1 MILLLSQQIQDIDKL
16 TKVSL
21 ELAEAASNYGA
32 LKIIFGVFMA
42 IMLLIVLVFVSQS
55 VFLIKRVQG
64 ISDVSDKI
72 DNYFE
77 GLSESDIGKEEANS
91 MIREVLNHDSVLIKY
106 YIIRI
111 RSENHISDKENTEL
125 KIQRILKN
133 IHSEASTFL
142 NKFRYKSK
150 PLGVYLDVETDTEN
164 LFNLMLEQIYI
175 PKERFQ
181 LSQMDQSIELF
192 MQGLK
197 LNYVT
202 KIENS

>member
-1 MILLLSQQIQDIDKL
+1 MILLQQLQDIDKL

-42 IMLLIVLVFVSQS
+42 MMLLIVLVFISQS

-91 MIREVLNHDSVLIKY
+91 MIREVLNHNSVLIKY
-106 YIIRI
+106 YILRV

-133 IHSEASTFL
+133 IYSETLTFL

-150 PLGVYLDVETDTEN
+150 PLGVYLDVEVDTEN

-175 PKERFQ
+175 PKEHFQ

>member
-1 MILLLSQQIQDIDKL
+1 MILLQQIQDIDKL

-32 LKIIFGVFMA
+32 LKIIFGVFMVM
-42 IMLLIVLVFVSQS
+42 MLLIVLVFVSQS
-55 VFLIKRVQG
+55 VVLIKRVQG

-91 MIREVLNHDSVLIKY
+91 MIREILNHNSVLIKY
-106 YIIRI
+106 YIIRV

-133 IHSEASTFL
+133 THSEASTFL

-175 PKERFQ
+175 PKEHFQ

>member
-1 MILLLSQQIQDIDKL
+1 MILLQQIQDIDKL

-32 LKIIFGVFMA
+32 LKIIFGVFMVM
-42 IMLLIVLVFVSQS
+42 MLLIVLVFVSQS

-91 MIREVLNHDSVLIKY
+91 MIREVLNHNSVLIKY
-106 YIIRI
+106 YIIQV

-133 IHSEASTFL
+133 IHSETSTFL

-150 PLGVYLDVETDTEN
+150 LLGVYLDVETDTEN

-175 PKERFQ
+175 PKEHFR

>member
-1 MILLLSQQIQDIDKL
+1 MILLQQLQDIDKL

-32 LKIIFGVFMA
+32 LKIIFGVFMVM
-42 IMLLIVLVFVSQS
+42 MLLIVLVFVSQS

-91 MIREVLNHDSVLIKY
+91 MIREVLNHNSVLIKY
-106 YIIRI
+106 YIIRV

-133 IHSEASTFL
+133 IYSENSTFL

-175 PKERFQ
+175 PKEHFQ

>member
-1 MILLLSQQIQDIDKL
+1 MILLQQIQDIDKL

-32 LKIIFGVFMA
+32 LKIIFGVFMVM
-42 IMLLIVLVFVSQS
+42 MLLIVLVFVSQS

-64 ISDVSDKI
+64 VSNVSDKI

-91 MIREVLNHDSVLIKY
+91 MIREVLNHNSVLIKY
-106 YIIRI
+106 YIIRV

-133 IHSEASTFL
+133 THSEASTFL

-175 PKERFQ
+175 PKEHFQ

>member
-1 MILLLSQQIQDIDKL
+1 MILLQQIRDIDKL

-42 IMLLIVLVFVSQS
+42 MMLLIVLVFVSQS

-133 IHSEASTFL
+133 IYSEASTFL

-175 PKERFQ
+175 PKEHFQ

>member
-1 MILLLSQQIQDIDKL
+1 MILLQQIQDIDKL
-16 TKVSL
+16 TRVSL

-32 LKIIFGVFMA
+32 LKIIFGVFMVM
-42 IMLLIVLVFVSQS
+42 MLLIVLVFVSQS

-64 ISDVSDKI
+64 ISDVSNKI

-91 MIREVLNHDSVLIKY
+91 MIREVLNHNSVLIKY
-106 YIIRI
+106 YIIRV
-111 RSENHISDKENTEL
+111 RFENHISDKENTGL
-125 KIQRILKN
+125 KIQMILKN
-133 IHSEASTFL
+133 IHSETSTFL

-150 PLGVYLDVETDTEN
+150 PLGVHLDVETDTEN

-175 PKERFQ
+175 PKEHFQ

>member
-1 MILLLSQQIQDIDKL
+1 MILLQQIQDIDKL

-32 LKIIFGVFMA
+32 LKIIFGVFMVM
-42 IMLLIVLVFVSQS
+42 MLLIVLVFVFQS

-64 ISDVSDKI
+64 ISDVSNKI

-91 MIREVLNHDSVLIKY
+91 MIREVLNHNSVLIKY
-106 YIIRI
+106 YIIRV

-133 IHSEASTFL
+133 THSETSTFL

-150 PLGVYLDVETDTEN
+150 LLGVYLDVETDTEN

-175 PKERFQ
+175 PKEHFQ

>member
-1 MILLLSQQIQDIDKL
+1 MILLQQIQDIDKL

-32 LKIIFGVFMA
+32 LKIIFGVFMVM
-42 IMLLIVLVFVSQS
+42 MLLIVLVFVSQS
-55 VFLIKRVQG
+55 VFLTKRVQG
-64 ISDVSDKI
+64 ISDVSNKI

-91 MIREVLNHDSVLIKY
+91 MIREVLNHNSVLIKY
-106 YIIRI
+106 YIIRV

-133 IHSEASTFL
+133 IHSETSTFL

-150 PLGVYLDVETDTEN
+150 TLGVYLDVETDTEN

-175 PKERFQ
+175 PKEHFQ

>member
-1 MILLLSQQIQDIDKL
+1 MILLQQIQDIDKL

-32 LKIIFGVFMA
+32 LKIIFGVFMVM
-42 IMLLIVLVFVSQS
+42 MLLIVLVFVSQS
-55 VFLIKRVQG
+55 VCLIKRIQG

-91 MIREVLNHDSVLIKY
+91 MIREVLNHNSVLIKY
-106 YIIRI
+106 YIIRV

-133 IHSEASTFL
+133 THSEASTFL

-175 PKERFQ
+175 PKEHFQ

>member
-1 MILLLSQQIQDIDKL
+1 MILLQQIQDIDKL

-32 LKIIFGVFMA
+32 LKIIFGVFMVM
-42 IMLLIVLVFVSQS
+42 MLLIVLVFVSQS

-91 MIREVLNHDSVLIKY
+91 MIREVLNHNSVLIKY
-106 YIIRI
+106 YIIRV

-133 IHSEASTFL
+133 IHS
-142 NKFRYKSK
+142 
-150 PLGVYLDVETDTEN
+150 
-164 LFNLMLEQIYI
+164 I
-175 PKERFQ
+175 
-181 LSQMDQSIELF
+181 
-192 MQGLK
+192 
-197 LNYVT
+197 
-202 KIENS
+202 

>member
-1 MILLLSQQIQDIDKL
+1 MILLQQIQDIDKL

-32 LKIIFGVFMA
+32 LKIIFGVFMVM
-42 IMLLIVLVFVSQS
+42 MLLIVLVFVSQS

-91 MIREVLNHDSVLIKY
+91 MIREVLNHNSVLIKY

-175 PKERFQ
+175 PKEHFQ

>member
-1 MILLLSQQIQDIDKL
+1 MILLQQIQDIDKL

-32 LKIIFGVFMA
+32 LKIIFGVFMVM
-42 IMLLIVLVFVSQS
+42 MLLIVLVFVSQS

-91 MIREVLNHDSVLIKY
+91 MIREVLNHNSVLIKY
-106 YIIRI
+106 YIIRV

-133 IHSEASTFL
+133 IHSETFTFL

-150 PLGVYLDVETDTEN
+150 PLGVYLDVEMDTEN
-164 LFNLMLEQIYI
+164 IFNLMLEQIYI
-175 PKERFQ
+175 PKEHFQ

>member
-1 MILLLSQQIQDIDKL
+1 MILLQQIQDIDKL

-32 LKIIFGVFMA
+32 LKIIFGVFMVM
-42 IMLLIVLVFVSQS
+42 MLLIVLVFVSQS

-91 MIREVLNHDSVLIKY
+91 MIREVLNHNSVLIKY
-106 YIIRI
+106 YIIRV

-125 KIQRILKN
+125 KIQWILKN
-133 IHSEASTFL
+133 IHSVTSTFL
-142 NKFRYKSK
+142 RI
-150 PLGVYLDVETDTEN
+150 L
-164 LFNLMLEQIYI
+164 
-175 PKERFQ
+175 
-181 LSQMDQSIELF
+181 
-192 MQGLK
+192 
-197 LNYVT
+197 
-202 KIENS
+202 

>member
-1 MILLLSQQIQDIDKL
+1 MILLQQIQDIDKL

-42 IMLLIVLVFVSQS
+42 MMLLIVLVFVSQS

-91 MIREVLNHDSVLIKY
+91 MIREVLNHNSVLIKY
-106 YIIRI
+106 YITRI

-133 IHSEASTFL
+133 IHSGASTFL

-175 PKERFQ
+175 PKEHFQ

>member
-1 MILLLSQQIQDIDKL
+1 MILLQQIQDIDKL

-32 LKIIFGVFMA
+32 LKIIFGVFMVM
-42 IMLLIVLVFVSQS
+42 MLLIVLVFVSQS

-91 MIREVLNHDSVLIKY
+91 IIREVLNHNSVLIKY
-106 YIIRI
+106 YIIRV

-133 IHSEASTFL
+133 THSEASTFL

-175 PKERFQ
+175 PKEHFQ

>member
-1 MILLLSQQIQDIDKL
+1 MILLQQIQDIDKL

-32 LKIIFGVFMA
+32 LKIIFGVFMVM
-42 IMLLIVLVFVSQS
+42 MLLIVLVFVSQS
-55 VFLIKRVQG
+55 VFLIKKVQG

-77 GLSESDIGKEEANS
+77 GLSESDIGREEANS
-91 MIREVLNHDSVLIKY
+91 MIREALNHNSVLIKY
-106 YIIRI
+106 YILRV

-133 IHSEASTFL
+133 IHSETLTFL

-150 PLGVYLDVETDTEN
+150 PLGVYLDMGVDTEN

-175 PKERFQ
+175 PKEYFQ

>member
-1 MILLLSQQIQDIDKL
+1 MILLQQIQDIDKL

-32 LKIIFGVFMA
+32 LKIIFGVFMVM
-42 IMLLIVLVFVSQS
+42 MLLIVLVFVSQS

-91 MIREVLNHDSVLIKY
+91 MIREVLNHNSVLIKY
-106 YIIRI
+106 YILRV

-133 IHSEASTFL
+133 IYSETLTFL

-150 PLGVYLDVETDTEN
+150 PLGVYLDTEVDTET
-164 LFNLMLEQIYI
+164 LFSLMLEQIYI
-175 PKERFQ
+175 PKEHFQ

-197 LNYVT
+197 LNYIT

>member
-1 MILLLSQQIQDIDKL
+1 MILLQQIQDIDKL

-32 LKIIFGVFMA
+32 LKIIFGVFMVM
-42 IMLLIVLVFVSQS
+42 MLLIVLVFISQS

-91 MIREVLNHDSVLIKY
+91 MIREVLNRNSVLIKY
-106 YIIRI
+106 YIIRV

-175 PKERFQ
+175 PKEHFQ

>member
-1 MILLLSQQIQDIDKL
+1 MILLQQIQDIDKL

-42 IMLLIVLVFVSQS
+42 MMLLIVLVFISQS

-91 MIREVLNHDSVLIKY
+91 MIREVLNHNSVLIKY
-106 YIIRI
+106 YIIRV

-125 KIQRILKN
+125 KIQRILK
-133 IHSEASTFL
+133 I
-142 NKFRYKSK
+142 
-150 PLGVYLDVETDTEN
+150 
-164 LFNLMLEQIYI
+164 
-175 PKERFQ
+175 
-181 LSQMDQSIELF
+181 SI
-192 MQGLK
+192 QK
-197 LNYVT
+197 LPHF
-202 KIENS
+202 

>member
-1 MILLLSQQIQDIDKL
+1 MILLQQIQDIDKL

-32 LKIIFGVFMA
+32 LKIIFGVFMV
-42 IMLLIVLVFVSQS
+42 IMILIVLVFVSQS

-91 MIREVLNHDSVLIKY
+91 MIREVLNHNSVLIKY
-106 YIIRI
+106 YIIRV

-150 PLGVYLDVETDTEN
+150 PLGVCLDVETDTEN

-175 PKERFQ
+175 PKEHFQ

>member
-1 MILLLSQQIQDIDKL
+1 MTLLQQIQDIDKL

-32 LKIIFGVFMA
+32 LKIIFGVFMVM
-42 IMLLIVLVFVSQS
+42 MLLIVLVFVSQS

-175 PKERFQ
+175 PKEHFQ

>member
-1 MILLLSQQIQDIDKL
+1 MILLQQIQDIDKL

-32 LKIIFGVFMA
+32 LKIIFGVFMVM
-42 IMLLIVLVFVSQS
+42 MLLIVLVFVSQS

-91 MIREVLNHDSVLIKY
+91 MIREVLNRNSVLIKY
-106 YIIRI
+106 YIIRV
-111 RSENHISDKENTEL
+111 RSENHISDKGNTEL

-175 PKERFQ
+175 PKEHFQ

>member
-1 MILLLSQQIQDIDKL
+1 MILLQQIQDIDKL

-32 LKIIFGVFMA
+32 LKIIFGVFMVM
-42 IMLLIVLVFVSQS
+42 MLLIVLVFVSQS
-55 VFLIKRVQG
+55 VFLNKRVQG

-91 MIREVLNHDSVLIKY
+91 MIREVLNHNSVLIKY
-106 YIIRI
+106 YIIRV

-133 IHSEASTFL
+133 THSEASTFL

-175 PKERFQ
+175 PKEHFQ

>member
-1 MILLLSQQIQDIDKL
+1 MILLQQIQDIDKL

-32 LKIIFGVFMA
+32 LKIIFGVFMVM
-42 IMLLIVLVFVSQS
+42 MLLIVLVFVSQS

-91 MIREVLNHDSVLIKY
+91 MIREVLNHNSVLIKY
-106 YIIRI
+106 YIIRV

-133 IHSEASTFL
+133 THSEASTFL

-175 PKERFQ
+175 PKEHFQ

>member
-1 MILLLSQQIQDIDKL
+1 MILLQQIQDIDKL

-32 LKIIFGVFMA
+32 LKIIFGVFMVM
-42 IMLLIVLVFVSQS
+42 MLLIVLVFVSQS

-91 MIREVLNHDSVLIKY
+91 MIREVLNHNSVLIKY
-106 YIIRI
+106 YIIRV

-125 KIQRILKN
+125 KFKGSLKYP
-133 IHSEASTFL
+133 
-142 NKFRYKSK
+142 FRNFHIFK
-150 PLGVYLDVETDTEN
+150 
-164 LFNLMLEQIYI
+164 
-175 PKERFQ
+175 
-181 LSQMDQSIELF
+181 
-192 MQGLK
+192 
-197 LNYVT
+197 
-202 KIENS
+202 

>member
-1 MILLLSQQIQDIDKL
+1 MILLQQIQDIDKL

-32 LKIIFGVFMA
+32 LKIIFGVFMVM
-42 IMLLIVLVFVSQS
+42 MLLIVLVFVSQS

-91 MIREVLNHDSVLIKY
+91 MIREVLNHNSVLIKY
-106 YIIRI
+106 YIIRV

-133 IHSEASTFL
+133 IHSEISTFL

-150 PLGVYLDVETDTEN
+150 PLGAYLDVEMDTEN

-175 PKERFQ
+175 PKEHFR

>member
-1 MILLLSQQIQDIDKL
+1 MILLQQIQDIDKL

-32 LKIIFGVFMA
+32 LKIIFGVFMVM
-42 IMLLIVLVFVSQS
+42 MLLIVLVFVSQS

-91 MIREVLNHDSVLIKY
+91 MIREALNHNSVLIKY
-106 YIIRI
+106 YIIRV

-164 LFNLMLEQIYI
+164 LFNLVLEQIYI
-175 PKERFQ
+175 PKEHFQ

>member
-1 MILLLSQQIQDIDKL
+1 MILLQQIQDIDKL

-32 LKIIFGVFMA
+32 LKIIFGVFMVM
-42 IMLLIVLVFVSQS
+42 MLLIVLVFVSQS

-91 MIREVLNHDSVLIKY
+91 MIREVLNHNSVLIKY
-106 YIIRI
+106 YIIRV

-133 IHSEASTFL
+133 LYSETSTFL
-142 NKFRYKSK
+142 N
-150 PLGVYLDVETDTEN
+150 PL
-164 LFNLMLEQIYI
+164 F
-175 PKERFQ
+175 
-181 LSQMDQSIELF
+181 
-192 MQGLK
+192 
-197 LNYVT
+197 
-202 KIENS
+202 

>member
-1 MILLLSQQIQDIDKL
+1 MILLQQIQDIDKL

-32 LKIIFGVFMA
+32 LKIIFGVFMVM
-42 IMLLIVLVFVSQS
+42 MLLIVLVFVSQS

-64 ISDVSDKI
+64 ISEVSDKI

-91 MIREVLNHDSVLIKY
+91 MIREVLNHNSVLIKY
-106 YIIRI
+106 YIIRV

-133 IHSEASTFL
+133 IHSETSTFL

-150 PLGVYLDVETDTEN
+150 PFGVYLDVETDTEN
-164 LFNLMLEQIYI
+164 LFNLVLEQIYI
-175 PKERFQ
+175 PKEHFQ

>member
-1 MILLLSQQIQDIDKL
+1 MILLQQIQDIDKL

-32 LKIIFGVFMA
+32 LKIIFGVFMVM
-42 IMLLIVLVFVSQS
+42 MLLIVLVFVSQS

-72 DNYFE
+72 DDYFE

-91 MIREVLNHDSVLIKY
+91 MIREVLNHNSVLIKY
-106 YIIRI
+106 YIIRV

-133 IHSEASTFL
+133 IHSEISTFL

-175 PKERFQ
+175 PKEHFQ

>member
-1 MILLLSQQIQDIDKL
+1 MILLQQIQDIDKL

-32 LKIIFGVFMA
+32 LKIIFGVFMVM
-42 IMLLIVLVFVSQS
+42 MLLIVLVFVSQS

-91 MIREVLNHDSVLIKY
+91 MIREVLNHNSVLIKY
-106 YIIRI
+106 YIIRV
-111 RSENHISDKENTEL
+111 RSENQISDKENIEL

-133 IHSEASTFL
+133 THSEASTFL

-175 PKERFQ
+175 PKEHFQ

>member
-1 MILLLSQQIQDIDKL
+1 MILLQQIQDIDKL

-32 LKIIFGVFMA
+32 LKIIFGVFMVM
-42 IMLLIVLVFVSQS
+42 MLLIVLVFVSQS

-91 MIREVLNHDSVLIKY
+91 MIREVLNHNSVLIKY
-106 YIIRI
+106 YIIRV

-133 IHSEASTFL
+133 IHSETSTFL
-142 NKFRYKSK
+142 NIS
-150 PLGVYLDVETDTEN
+150 PN
-164 LFNLMLEQIYI
+164 LWEY
-175 PKERFQ
+175 
-181 LSQMDQSIELF
+181 
-192 MQGLK
+192 
-197 LNYVT
+197 T
-202 KIENS
+202 

>member
-1 MILLLSQQIQDIDKL
+1 MILLQQIQDIDKL

-32 LKIIFGVFMA
+32 LKIIFGVFMVM
-42 IMLLIVLVFVSQS
+42 MLLIVLVFVSQS

-64 ISDVSDKI
+64 ISGVSDKI

-91 MIREVLNHDSVLIKY
+91 MIREVLNHNSVLIKY
-106 YIIRI
+106 YIIRV

-133 IHSEASTFL
+133 IHSETSTFL
-142 NKFRYKSK
+142 HKFRYKSK

>member
-1 MILLLSQQIQDIDKL
+1 MILLQQIQDIDKL

-32 LKIIFGVFMA
+32 LKIIFGVFLA

-91 MIREVLNHDSVLIKY
+91 MIREVLNHNSVLIKY
-106 YIIRI
+106 YIIRV

-175 PKERFQ
+175 PKEHFQ

>member
-1 MILLLSQQIQDIDKL
+1 MILLQQIQDIDKL

-32 LKIIFGVFMA
+32 LKIIFGVFMVM
-42 IMLLIVLVFVSQS
+42 MLLIVLVFVSQS

-91 MIREVLNHDSVLIKY
+91 MIREVLNHNSVLIKY
-106 YIIRI
+106 YIIRV

-125 KIQRILKN
+125 KI
-133 IHSEASTFL
+133 
-142 NKFRYKSK
+142 
-150 PLGVYLDVETDTEN
+150 TE
-164 LFNLMLEQIYI
+164 
-175 PKERFQ
+175 K
-181 LSQMDQSIELF
+181 QSVIDE
-192 MQGLK
+192 
-197 LNYVT
+197 
-202 KIENS
+202 

>member
-1 MILLLSQQIQDIDKL
+1 MTYDIITQDIDKL

-32 LKIIFGVFMA
+32 LKIIFGVFMVM
-42 IMLLIVLVFVSQS
+42 MLLIVLVFVSQS

-91 MIREVLNHDSVLIKY
+91 MIREVLNHNSVLIKY
-106 YIIRI
+106 YIIRV

-175 PKERFQ
+175 PKEHFQ

>member
-1 MILLLSQQIQDIDKL
+1 MILLQQIQDIDKL

-32 LKIIFGVFMA
+32 LKIIFGVFMVV
-42 IMLLIVLVFVSQS
+42 MLLIVLVFVSQS

-91 MIREVLNHDSVLIKY
+91 MIREVLNRNSVLIKY
-106 YIIRI
+106 YIIRV

-175 PKERFQ
+175 PKEHFQ